1 MGKINQLIQQW
12 PKGTVKTVKE
22 LNNLGYSPQALKNY
36 TTYKWLS
43 PLGRGA
49 YKLFNDEVDWPGAVY
64 SLQLKK
70 ENTIHVGGKSALEY
84 KGFSHYLS
92 QQKTRV
98 EIFCNVK
105 DTLPA
110 WFTKQTWMENLSL
123 SKTDIFNYR
132 GLEAFTSTNI
142 NNIVIEISST
152 ELAILEMLFLVPKV
166 HSFEEANL
174 LIESLTTLRGRLLQL
189 LLEKCNSIK
198 VKRMFLYLSEKNK
211 HSWFEDLNQ
220 AKIILGSGKREI
232 VKKGRLDNKYNIT
245 VPRESEE

>member
-1 MGKINQLIQQW
+1 
-12 PKGTVKTVKE
+12 
-22 LNNLGYSPQALKNY
+22 
-36 TTYKWLS
+36 
-43 PLGRGA
+43 
-49 YKLFNDEVDWPGAVY
+49 
-64 SLQLKK
+64 
-70 ENTIHVGGKSALEY
+70 
-84 KGFSHYLS
+84 
-92 QQKTRV
+92 
-98 EIFCNVK
+98 
-105 DTLPA
+105 
-110 WFTKQTWMENLSL
+110 MENLSL